1 MKEKATADVRC
12 YMSLGSNMGDKE
24 DNLRRAVN
32 LLIDSGRIR
41 DLRASSIYVT
51 EPVGYADQ
59 DDFYNICICFDT
71 DLEPMELLDLSQSI
85 ESELHRVRT
94 IKNGPRTIDLD
105 ILLYGD
111 EKIKNKR
118 LIVPHERM
126 FERAF
131 VLIPLSELKQIDVP
145 IPTDKSVK
153 KLGKFTF

>member
-1 MKEKATADVRC
+1 MKAT
-12 YMSLGSNMGDKE
+12 SL
-24 DNLRRAVN
+24 
-32 LLIDSGRIR
+32 
-41 DLRASSIYVT
+41 YVT

-59 DDFYNICICFDT
+59 DDFYNICISFET

-85 ESELHRVRT
+85 EQELKRVRL

-111 EKIKNKR
+111 LKINNKR

-131 VLIPLSELKQIDVP
+131 VLIPLSELKTIDVP
-145 IPTDKSVK
+145 IPADKSVK
-153 KLGKFTF
+153 KLRRFTF

>member
-1 MKEKATADVRC
+1 MAEFTKC
-12 YMSLGSNMGDKE
+12 YMSLGSNIGDKE
-24 DNLRRAVN
+24 ENLRKAVR
-32 LLIDSGRIR
+32 LLMDSGRIR
-41 DLRASSIYVT
+41 DMKASSLYVT

-59 DDFYNICICFDT
+59 DDFYNICISFET

-85 ESELHRVRT
+85 EQELKRVRL

-111 EKIKNKR
+111 LKINNKR

-131 VLIPLSELKQIDVP
+131 VLIPLSELKTIDVP
-145 IPTDKSVK
+145 IPADKSVK
-153 KLGKFTF
+153 KLRRFTF

>member
-1 MKEKATADVRC
+1 MKEKATAEVRC

-24 DNLRRAVN
+24 ENLRSAVR
-32 LLIDSGRIR
+32 LLRDSGRIR
-41 DLRASSIYVT
+41 DIKASSIYVT

-59 DDFYNICICFDT
+59 DDFYNICISFDT
-71 DLEPMELLDLSQSI
+71 DLKPLELLDLSQGI
-85 ESELHRVRT
+85 EAELHRVRT

-131 VLIPLSELKQIDVP
+131 VLIPLSELKDIDVP

-153 KLGKFTF
+153 KLRKFTF